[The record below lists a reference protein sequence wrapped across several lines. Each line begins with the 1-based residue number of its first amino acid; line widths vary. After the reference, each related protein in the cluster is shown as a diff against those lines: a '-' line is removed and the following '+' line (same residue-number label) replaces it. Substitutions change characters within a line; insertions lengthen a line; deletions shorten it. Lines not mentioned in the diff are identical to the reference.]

1 MISGDSCKA
10 SSRKAPCT
18 DDRHFVL
25 YLAGKI
31 KDLFPSGSLNSSTIL
46 VLVNAVYF
54 KGQWNHKFDEKHTR
68 EEKFWLN
75 KVLFV
80 VYLYNAL
87 W

>member
-1 MISGDSCKA
+1 MISGDSYKA

-25 YLAGKI
+25 SLEGKI
-31 KDLFPSGSLNSSTIL
+31 KDLFPSGSLSSSTKL

-54 KGQWNHKFDEKHTR
+54 KGQWNHKFDEKHTT

-75 KVLFV
+75 KVLLA
-80 VYLYNAL
+80 VYLHNAL
-87 W
+87 C

>member
-1 MISGDSCKA
+1 MISGDSYKA

-25 YLAGKI
+25 SLEGKI
-31 KDLFPSGSLNSSTIL
+31 KDLFPSGSLSSSTIL

-54 KGQWNHKFDEKHTR
+54 KGRWNHKFDENNTI
-68 EEKFWLN
+68 EEMFWLN
-75 KVLFV
+75 KVLLAF
-80 VYLYNAL
+80 YLHNVI